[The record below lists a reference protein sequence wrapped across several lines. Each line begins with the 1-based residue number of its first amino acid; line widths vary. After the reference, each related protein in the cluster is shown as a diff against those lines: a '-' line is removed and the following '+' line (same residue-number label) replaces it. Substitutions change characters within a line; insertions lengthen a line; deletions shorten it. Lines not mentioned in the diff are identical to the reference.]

1 MDRYWLSDPNFIKLC
16 DFVAM
21 GELIC
26 LTGSGISKGLRLK
39 NGTGAPD
46 WFRLL
51 QAIRAQLE
59 DRLTDNERLDLDI
72 LLTKHSPGEHMIEAS
87 SILYHLD
94 PEAFMQAL
102 ADSVDLEKDA
112 TSPVHRRLLELA
124 PKGILTYNY
133 DAAHENAIAQDTR
146 CGKWE
151 TVLPSDNE
159 RIVRILKQTLGAH
172 FLFKMHGTADQ
183 RSSLVLTRE
192 SYRDLFTRYP
202 YYKPFLQQI
211 FTNHHLLIVGFGMSD
226 PDFETLLRDVFSTF
240 GSPIQEHIVFKHIKT
255 KSPQDTLYRLRYG
268 LNFLYVED
276 FSHIPRILADCIR
289 TPGTLLQEILEK
301 SVSPALAHR
310 GEAHSKTRQLS
321 PIGKRCLADLL
332 EERIRGNIAR
342 EHTPGYDRDFE
353 NSEYIFTY
361 GVIADSTDDPAYR
374 DFLIREVIEK
384 STHGESV
391 AHGLMHLRDV
401 LKKEDFPIVA
411 HWLEYFRTPR
421 FRNDPN
427 HRESPARVYKYC
439 ESIYYLMK
447 AKYDIP

>member
-1 MDRYWLSDPNFIKLC
+1 MDRYWLCDPNFIKLC
-16 DFVAM
+16 DFVAQ

-26 LTGSGISKGLRLK
+26 LTGSGISKGLKLK
-39 NGTGAPD
+39 NGSGAPD

-51 QAIRAQLE
+51 QSIRARLE
-59 DRLTDNERLDLDI
+59 DRLTEAERQDLDI

-87 SILYHLD
+87 SILYHRE
-94 PEAFMQAL
+94 PELFMDAL
-102 ADSVDLEKDA
+102 ADSVDLQEGA
-112 TSPVHRRLLELA
+112 TSLAHRRLLELD

-133 DAAHENAIAQDTR
+133 DAAHENAIAQDSR
-146 CGKWE
+146 CGVWE

-159 RIVRILKQTLGAH
+159 RIVKILKHTLGAH

-183 RSSLVLTRE
+183 RGSLVLTRE

-255 KSPQDTLYRLRYG
+255 KSAQDTLYRLRYG

-276 FSHIPRILADCIR
+276 FAHIPQILADCIR
-289 TPGTLLQEILEK
+289 TPGTLLREILDK
-301 SVSPALAHR
+301 SVSPALEHR
-310 GEAHSKTRQLS
+310 GEAHSKARQLS
-321 PIGKRCLADLL
+321 LIGKRCLADLL
-332 EERIRGNIAR
+332 EDRILSNIAA
-342 EHTPGYDRDFE
+342 ENLPGYDRDFE
-353 NSEYIFTY
+353 NSEYVFTY
-361 GVIADSTDDPAYR
+361 GVIADSTDDPKYKS
-374 DFLIREVIEK
+374 FLIRQVIEK
-384 STHGESV
+384 STHGETV

-401 LKKEDFPIVA
+401 MKKEDFPTVER
-411 HWLEYFRTPR
+411 WLEHFKTPR
-421 FRNDPN
+421 FRPDPD
-427 HRESPARVYKYC
+427 SADSQARVYKYC

-447 AKYDIP
+447 AKYDIE

>member
-21 GELIC
+21 GDLIC
-26 LTGSGISKGLRLK
+26 LTGSGISKGLKLK
-39 NGTGAPD
+39 NGSGAPD

-51 QAIRAQLE
+51 QSIRAQLE
-59 DRLTDNERLDLDI
+59 DTLTESARLDLDI

-94 PEAFMQAL
+94 PESFMQAL
-102 ADSVDLEKDA
+102 ADSVDLQEGA
-112 TSPVHRRLLELA
+112 TSLVHRRLLELD
-124 PKGILTYNY
+124 PTGILTYNY
-133 DAAHENAIAQDTR
+133 DAAHENAIAQDEH

-151 TVLPSDNE
+151 RVLPSDNE
-159 RIVRILKQTLGAH
+159 RIVQILKQELGGH

-255 KSPQDTLYRLRYG
+255 KSAQDTLYRLRYG

-276 FSHIPRILADCIR
+276 FAHIPEILADCIR
-289 TPGTLLQEILEK
+289 TPGKLLQEILEK
-301 SVSPALAHR
+301 SVSPALEHR

-321 PIGKRCLADLL
+321 IIGKRCLADLL
-332 EERIRGNIAR
+332 EERILKNIA
-342 EHTPGYDRDFE
+342 EEGMPGYDRDFE
-353 NSEYIFTY
+353 NCEYVFTY
-361 GVIADSTDDPAYR
+361 GVIADSTDDPEYKE
-374 DFLIREVIEK
+374 FLIRQVIEK
-384 STHGESV
+384 SSHGETV

-401 LKKEDFPIVA
+401 MKKEDFPIVEQ
-411 HWLEYFRTPR
+411 WLEHFKVPR
-421 FRNDPN
+421 FRADPDSKDS
-427 HRESPARVYKYC
+427 HARVYKYC

-447 AKYDIP
+447 AKYDIE